1 LSTLDAGRP
10 GVAFV
15 TGAASDIGRAVA
27 ARLAGD
33 GFALALLDLD
43 GESLRDARE
52 SLESHG
58 HSLRACACDVCDE
71 QAVGHAIAEVLSG
84 EERRVS
90 VLVNCAAVVIRRA
103 LLESTL
109 AEWRRT
115 FDVNLFGAY
124 VMTKA
129 IAPLLVKQG
138 GGAIVNVGSTTGP
151 LAPEPGSA
159 AYAAS
164 KAGLL
169 ALTDSTAIELGPAG
183 IRCNTVSP
191 GFIRTRATEA
201 AYGVE
206 SVRLAR
212 EAAVPLGRV
221 GRPDDVARAVSFLVS
236 EEAAFITGQN
246 LVVDGGLLRNLF
258 AQVPGRQALRET
270 EA

>member
-1 LSTLDAGRP
+1 
-10 GVAFV
+10 V

-52 SLESHG
+52 SLASNG
-58 HSLRACACDVCDE
+58 HSARVYACDVCDE
-71 QAVGHAIAEVLSG
+71 QAVDQAVAQALSG
-84 EERRVS
+84 EGRRPYA
-90 VLVNCAAVVIRRA
+90 LVNCAAVVIRRA

-109 AEWRRT
+109 EEWRRT
-115 FDVNLFGAY
+115 FAVNLFGAY

-129 IAPLLVKQG
+129 IAPLLVELG
-138 GGAIVNVGSTTGP
+138 GGAIVNIGSTTGP

-169 ALTDSTAIELGPAG
+169 ALTDSTAIELGSAG
-183 IRCNTVSP
+183 VRCNTVSP
-191 GFIRTRATEA
+191 GFVRTRATES
-201 AYGVE
+201 AYGIE
-206 SVRLAR
+206 SVRVAR

-236 EEAAFITGQN
+236 EQAAFITGHN
-246 LVVDGGLLRNLF
+246 LVVDGGLVRNLF
-258 AQVPGRQALRET
+258 AQVPGRQALRGT